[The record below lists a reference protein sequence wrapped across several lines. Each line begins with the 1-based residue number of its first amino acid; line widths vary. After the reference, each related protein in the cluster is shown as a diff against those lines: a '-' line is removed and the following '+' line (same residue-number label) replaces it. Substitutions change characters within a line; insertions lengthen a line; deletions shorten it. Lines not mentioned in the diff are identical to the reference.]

1 MNKNVELSVHQA
13 FVDEARGYRFEP
25 LRDEKGKKVY
35 RHPRVGEWYIT
46 EDAEIARHPW
56 CEEDDERGQI
66 LRAIPINPT
75 PDSSAI
81 SDGIGYRVSLPIHS
95 RFKSMANGL
104 AFFKS
109 MVCGEWERRR
119 VGYGDWFVV
128 VHEICEERI
137 EFWDARGSRSN
148 STYFVLK
155 AIPVSPSC
163 STCSH
168 EYEPKMET
176 VAPAKPVKQWKKGEW
191 AFHPEYKLLYVAS
204 ETDIHGEP
212 GFIFHP
218 LNSGNTNVIIS
229 GHHLD
234 VLREV
239 EDSDWPV
246 GALVMYYYDHLIPS
260 QIMGVSSQCGI
271 HIKNEFVHGFSRWVD
286 PKHIRPIQDS
296 DWIVE
301 IDGVKYRAFEI
312 GSRHRRDNIELR
324 QSTSEYTINI
334 PVTPEI
340 VKALGVPV
348 MPLEFQKR

>member
-1 MNKNVELSVHQA
+1 MNKSIELSVHQA

-218 LNSGNTNVIIS
+218 LHSGNTNVIIS

-239 EDSDWPV
+239 RDSDWPV
-246 GALVMYYYDHLIPS
+246 GAWVGFMEAWGNPPKSRAVRID
-260 QIMGVSSQCGI
+260 MV
-271 HIKNEFVHGFSRWVD
+271 KNGFIYS
-286 PKHIRPIQDS
+286 KHINGNCRANNFRPIQDS

-301 IDGVKYRAFEI
+301 IGGVKYRAFEI

-334 PVTPEI
+334 SVTPEI